1 MDKEFFSNRIKNIVK
16 NINNNSLIILHSGL
30 EITKSEDIFYE
41 FIVNR
46 NFFYL
51 TNIKQKNS
59 FLVIFKISENEYYK
73 YIFIDK
79 IDDKRVKWFGKMLNE
94 NDIINNTYFIKE
106 EIFTNDILDIK
117 LRELIEKFK
126 PKTLYLDFKNNN
138 KTKEL
143 AENLNFSDKE
153 IEDIYS
159 KIIELRAIKDDFEIE
174 NLKRAIEI
182 TKIGIEKIKKIKNN
196 VEYEYEIFNS
206 FNHEILNHGSHEIGF
221 DSIVASGK
229 NSCYL
234 HYPNPYSKIGNGDIL
249 LCDVGARYNNYS
261 ADITR
266 TLVIGDKF
274 TDLQSTIYNIVLE
287 CNKYIINNIKQGINL
302 NHLQNLTI
310 DFFINKC
317 LKERLIEDKE
327 DLVKNYYFHNVSHH
341 LGIDTH
347 DPVSREEELKP
358 GNVITVEPGLYFEK
372 YKIGVRI
379 EDDIL
384 VTENGH
390 INLSENI
397 EK

>member
-1 MDKEFFSNRIKNIVK
+1 MNKKFFSNRINNLIK
-16 NINNNSLIILHSGL
+16 NINNNSLVILHSGL

-51 TNIKQKNS
+51 TNIRQKNS
-59 FLVIFKISENEYYK
+59 FLIIFKISENEYYK
-73 YIFIDK
+73 YISVDK
-79 IDDKRVKWFGKMLNE
+79 IDETKVKWFGKTLNE
-94 NDIINNTYFIKE
+94 NDIINNTCFTKE
-106 EIFTNDILDIK
+106 EILNNDILESK
-117 LRELIEKFK
+117 LKKLISIYKSNK
-126 PKTLYLDFKNNN
+126 IYLDFKNNN

-143 AENLNFSDKE
+143 AENLNFKDDK

-159 KIIELRAIKDDFEIE
+159 KIIELRAIKDNLEVE
-174 NLKRAIEI
+174 NIKKAIEI
-182 TKIGIEKIKKIKNN
+182 TKIGIEKIKNIKDN
-196 VEYEYEIFNS
+196 VEYEYEIFNA
-206 FNHEILNHGSHEIGF
+206 FNHEILNHGTHEIGF
-221 DSIVASGK
+221 DSIIASGV
-229 NSCYL
+229 NSCCL
-234 HYPNPYSKIGNGDIL
+234 HYPNPYSKIEKGNIL

-274 TDLQSTIYNIVLE
+274 NDLQSTIYNIVLE
-287 CNKYIINNIKQGINL
+287 CSKYIINNVKPGINL
-302 NHLQNLTI
+302 NHLQNLTV
-310 DFFINKC
+310 DFFTNKC
-317 LKERLIEDKE
+317 LKEGLIKDKE
-327 DLVKNYYFHNVSHH
+327 DLENNYYFHKVSHH

-347 DPVSREEELKP
+347 DPISREYNLKP
-358 GNVITVEPGLYFEK
+358 GNVITVEPGLYFENH
-372 YKIGVRI
+372 KIGVRI